1 MIIIAAWL
9 NNKSGIGHY
18 TRAKKY
24 FNFLQKRKK
33 KVEFITFVNL
43 SDLFKKIKNRK
54 SNILLL
60 DSYLFSKKIE
70 KLIRKNFNKIIII
83 NDYQFKI
90 PKDFYLLDTFKFSK
104 IINHKKKYLGPKYA
118 VINYNRNFIN
128 NKKTYDFLIIL
139 NSKNQR
145 FLYKIHNLINKFQDK
160 TINSFLFI
168 NVLDN
173 KIKKKFKI
181 KKNYKIKSFISQN
194 MIIKY
199 TEKSKYIISPGGQT
213 MINLVENRQF
223 INVYQTSNNQ
233 EFYIQK
239 LHKNKF
245 INKINLKNLS
255 LKKNKINKIYSLPQ
269 KNKVLEIFK

>member
-1 MIIIAAWL
+1 
-9 NNKSGIGHY
+9 
-18 TRAKKY
+18 
-24 FNFLQKRKK
+24 
-33 KVEFITFVNL
+33 
-43 SDLFKKIKNRK
+43 
-54 SNILLL
+54 
-60 DSYLFSKKIE
+60 
-70 KLIRKNFNKIIII
+70 
-83 NDYQFKI
+83 
-90 PKDFYLLDTFKFSK
+90 
-104 IINHKKKYLGPKYA
+104 
-118 VINYNRNFIN
+118 
-128 NKKTYDFLIIL
+128 
-139 NSKNQR
+139 
-145 FLYKIHNLINKFQDK
+145 
-160 TINSFLFI
+160 
-168 NVLDN
+168 
-173 KIKKKFKI
+173 
-181 KKNYKIKSFISQN
+181 